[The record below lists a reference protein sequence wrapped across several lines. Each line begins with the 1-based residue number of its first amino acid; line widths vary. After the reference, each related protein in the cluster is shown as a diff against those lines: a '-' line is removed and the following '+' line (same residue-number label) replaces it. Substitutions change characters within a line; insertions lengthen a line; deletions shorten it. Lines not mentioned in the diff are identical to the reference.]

1 MTRAEAIKKMQAVK
15 AYMTSGNPIWDVT
28 EIGEAL
34 DMAIKALEEPH
45 WILCSETVDLPD
57 REVLCCD
64 RYGEELI
71 GWLLYSDD
79 QWLCESDGATM
90 YDPIAWCEK
99 PESQWIP
106 CSITTNLPDHEVLCC
121 DLRGNMLIGYLYTDE
136 GSDTGFLAESDGEC
150 LVDCVAWREKP
161 EPWYERR

>member
-34 DMAIKALEEPH
+34 DMAIKALEEPQ
-45 WILCSETVDLPD
+45 WILCSET
-57 REVLCCD
+57 
-64 RYGEELI
+64 
-71 GWLLYSDD
+71 DD
-79 QWLCESDGATM
+79 
-90 YDPIAWCEK
+90 
-99 PESQWIP
+99 
-106 CSITTNLPDHEVLCC
+106 LPDHEVLCR
-121 DLRGNMLIGYLYTDE
+121 DLRGNMLIGYLCTDE

-161 EPWYERR
+161 EPWQRGDTE

>member
-1 MTRAEAIKKMQAVK
+1 MTKEKAISYLGMAVPIMALTVERFAEF
-15 AYMTSGNPIWDVT
+15 D
-28 EIGEAL
+28 EAMR
-34 DMAIKALEEPH
+34 MAAQALEEQQ
-45 WILCSETVDLPD
+45 WIPCSETDDLPD
-57 REVLCCD
+57 HEVLCCD

-99 PESQWIP
+99 PELQWIP

-121 DLRGNMLIGYLYTDE
+121 DLRGEMLIGYLCTDE

-161 EPWYERR
+161 EPWHER